1 MLAARASEF
10 GDLQR
15 PRLPGQD
22 DPMDATAC
30 PHDPGVAGL
39 RTPARMRFDWS
50 TRLLGR
56 IDAVRMELSGIFPD
70 LSIGVVP
77 ARLRVDKT
85 DSRKSSQR
93 RLLVLFLLGRPLIIV
108 VVIAIFAAINVI
120 DLSIFIAQQQKSTPD

>member
-1 MLAARASEF
+1 
-10 GDLQR
+10 
-15 PRLPGQD
+15 
-22 DPMDATAC
+22 
-30 PHDPGVAGL
+30 
-39 RTPARMRFDWS
+39 
-50 TRLLGR
+50 
-56 IDAVRMELSGIFPD
+56 MELSGIFPD